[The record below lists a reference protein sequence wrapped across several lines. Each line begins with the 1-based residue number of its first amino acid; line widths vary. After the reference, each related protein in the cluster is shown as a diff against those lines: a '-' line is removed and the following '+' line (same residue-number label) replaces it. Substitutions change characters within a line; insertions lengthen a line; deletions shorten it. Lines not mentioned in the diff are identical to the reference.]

1 MDIPQE
7 LKDAIEKIITE
18 TNHQNIIEESQS
30 ISKKYRE
37 NDGKGKKLV
46 TKQTEAIAYA
56 IARMP
61 ATYCA
66 VYSVLS
72 TVLKNY
78 NKEIKTVLD
87 VGAGT
92 GAVTW
97 ALQEFVKPQKIT
109 CLEREKVMRDIGSKL
124 MCNNLENIEWKEFDL
139 VSDSIKEKAD
149 LVVASYVI
157 NELSEENRKK
167 SIEKMWEITN
177 DLLVIIEPGTPEGF
191 KHINEAREL
200 LLAKNANIVAPC
212 SHNGK
217 CPINTQKD
225 WCSFYARV
233 SRSGIQRQAKKGE
246 LGYEDEKFSYIAF
259 SKTPVV
265 GGLPRILRHPQKNS
279 GYVKVKLCT
288 PNGLEEKTF
297 SKKDGEVYKKIRKLD
312 AGDTI

>member
-1 MDIPQE
+1 MDISQE
-7 LKDAIEKIITE
+7 LKEAIDKIITE
-18 TNHQNIIEESQS
+18 TNYKNIIEESQL

-56 IARMP
+56 ISRMP

-66 VYSVLS
+66 VYSVFS
-72 TVLKNY
+72 KVFKNY

-92 GAVTW
+92 GAATW
-97 ALQEFVKPQKIT
+97 ALQEFMQPQKIT
-109 CLEREKVMRDIGSKL
+109 CLERENVMRDIGSKL
-124 MCNNLENIEWKEFDL
+124 MYNILENAEWNEFDL
-139 VSDSIKEKAD
+139 VSDEIKEKAD
-149 LVVASYVI
+149 LVVTSYVI
-157 NELSEENRKK
+157 NELSEENRRKA
-167 SIEKMWEITN
+167 IEKMWEATN
-177 DLLVIIEPGTPEGF
+177 QLLIIIEPGTPEGF
-191 KHINEAREL
+191 KHILESRETL
-200 LLAKNANIVAPC
+200 LNKGAHIVAPC

-217 CPINTQKD
+217 CPVNSKED
-225 WCSFYARV
+225 WCSFYIRV

-259 SKTPVV
+259 SKTPVATEQS
-265 GGLPRILRHPQKNS
+265 RILRHPQINS

-288 PNGLEEKTF
+288 PNGLEEKTY